1 MRNTLIKVDDIDESI
16 EYIDTIHGESKG
28 WITKAEINKNKEF
41 SQWHYLVGDLLK
53 QDFDKEN
60 IYISMSTFYKPMRR
74 IETIKEIGSLFI
86 DLDTYNTQF
95 TKTQILMNLEENYFN
110 RSIPIPNLI
119 IDSGRGLTLVWSIE
133 KVPYKALPLW
143 KAVQEYLYS
152 QLKEFGADRKALDVT
167 RILRVPGSI
176 NSKSGT
182 RVTILEKYE
191 YKYTLREI
199 QSEFL
204 PDLDENRPK
213 KKGRPKKVVYIH
225 RERSLYQGRILD
237 LVKLCELR
245 NYDVKGRREI
255 ILFLYRYY
263 LCYFYEDE
271 QKALEDV
278 LELNKEFIQPLSE
291 KELIRATNSAEKVFK
306 SKDKQYKYKNET
318 LIELLEISEYEQT
331 HMKIIIGKEEYKR
344 RDREYQKRNYDSE
357 KAKKN
362 YQEKLK
368 SQGKL
373 SEKEKISQR
382 RMMIKDLLAEGL
394 LQKDI
399 CDRLNI
405 SKRNCIRDINFLKE
419 QGLI

>member
-1 MRNTLIKVDDIDESI
+1 MKVDDIEESI
-16 EYIDTIHGESKG
+16 EYIDTLHGESKG
-28 WITKAEINKNKEF
+28 WITKAEISKSREF
-41 SQWHYLVGDLLK
+41 NQWHYYIDDLLK
-53 QDFDKEN
+53 QDFNREDV
-60 IYISMSTFYKPMRR
+60 YISMSTFYKPMRR
-74 IETIKEIGSLFI
+74 IETIKELTCNFI
-86 DLDTYNTQF
+86 DLDTYKTGF

-110 RSIPIPNLI
+110 KTIPRPNLI
-119 IDSGRGLTLVWSIE
+119 LDSGRGLALIWSIE
-133 KVPYKALPLW
+133 KVPHMALPLW

-152 QLKEFGADRKALDVT
+152 QLKEFGADRKALDAT
-167 RILRVPGSI
+167 RILRVAGSI

-182 RVTILEKYE
+182 RVTILEKYD

-199 QSEFL
+199 QGEFL
-204 PDLDENRPK
+204 PDLDENRQK

-245 NYDVKGRREI
+245 NYDVKGQREI

-318 LIELLEISEYEQT
+318 LIDLLEISAYEQT
-331 HMKIIIGKEEYKR
+331 HMKIIISKEEYKR
-344 RDREYQKRNYDSE
+344 RNNEYN
-357 KAKKN
+357 KKK
-362 YQEKLK
+362 YKQRLIEEGRLTE
-368 SQGKL
+368 Q
-373 SEKEKISQR
+373 EKISKR
-382 RMMIKDLLAEGL
+382 RQIIKDLLGKGL
-394 LQKDI
+394 KQKEI
-399 CDRLNI
+399 YVSLKI
-405 SKRNCIRDINFLKE
+405 SKRTCINDIKFLKE
-419 QGLI
+419 QGEI

>member
-1 MRNTLIKVDDIDESI
+1 MRSTVEVVDNIDESI
-16 EYIDTIHGESKG
+16 EYIDTVHGDSKG
-28 WITKAEINKNKEF
+28 WITKAEINKFKDF
-41 SQWHYLVGDLLK
+41 SQWHYRVEDLLN
-53 QDFDKEN
+53 QDFDKEDV
-60 IYISMSTFYKPMRR
+60 YISMSTFYKPMRR
-74 IETIKEIGSLFI
+74 IETIKELTNNFI
-86 DLDTYNTQF
+86 DLDTYKTGF

-110 RSIPIPNLI
+110 KLIPRPSLI
-119 IDSGRGLTLVWSIE
+119 IDSGRGLALIWNIE
-133 KVPYKALPLW
+133 KVPHMALPLW

-152 QLKEFGADRKALDVT
+152 QLKEFGADRKALDAT
-167 RILRVPGSI
+167 RILRVAGSI

-182 RVTILEKYE
+182 RVTILEKYD

-204 PDLDENRPK
+204 PDLDENRQK

-245 NYDVKGRREI
+245 NYDVKGQREI

-318 LIELLEISEYEQT
+318 LIELLEVSEYEQT

-344 RDREYQKRNYDSE
+344 RDNERN
-357 KAKKN
+357 KKN

-368 SQGKL
+368 KLGKIT
-373 SEKEKISQR
+373 EKEKISQR
-382 RMMIKDLLAEGL
+382 RAIIKDLLDKGL
-394 LQKDI
+394 TQKQI
-399 CDRLNI
+399 YNTLKI
-405 SKRNCIRDINFLKE
+405 SKRTCINDIKYLKE
-419 QGLI
+419 QG

>member
-16 EYIDTIHGESKG
+16 EYIDTIHRESKG

-133 KVPYKALPLW
+133 KVPHKALPLW

-245 NYDVKGRREI
+245 NYDVKGHRET

-278 LELNKEFIQPLSE
+278 LELNKEFIQPLNE
-291 KELIRATNSAEKVFK
+291 KELIMATNSAEKVFK
-306 SKDKQYKYKNET
+306 AKDKQYKYKNET

-331 HMKIIIGKEEYKR
+331 HMKIIIGNEEYKR
-344 RDREYQKRNYDSE
+344 RNNEYNKNKY
-357 KAKKN
+357 KK
-362 YQEKLK
+362 KLK
-368 SQGKL
+368 ELGKMTKQEEL
-373 SEKEKISQR
+373 DVLRKKIKALREKGLKN
-382 RMMIKDLLAEGL
+382 KDIAESLNIPLKTLKRHITYMKQNGL
-394 LQKDI
+394 LT
-399 CDRLNI
+399 
-405 SKRNCIRDINFLKE
+405 
-419 QGLI
+419 

>member
-1 MRNTLIKVDDIDESI
+1 MRNTLMNVDNIDESI

-28 WITKAEINKNKEF
+28 WITKAEINKQREF
-41 SQWHYLVGDLLK
+41 SQWHYHVEDLIK
-53 QDFDKEN
+53 QDFDKEDV
-60 IYISMSTFYKPMRR
+60 YISMSTFYKPMRR
-74 IETIKEIGSLFI
+74 IETIKEIGNLFI
-86 DLDTYNTQF
+86 DLDTYNTKF

-110 RSIPIPNLI
+110 RVIPIPNLI
-119 IDSGRGLTLVWSIE
+119 IDSARGLTLVWSIE
-133 KVPYKALPLW
+133 KVPYMALPLW
-143 KAVQEYLYS
+143 KAIQEYLYS
-152 QLKEFGADRKALDVT
+152 QLKEFGADRKALDAT
-167 RILRVPGSI
+167 RVLRVAGSI

-199 QSEFL
+199 QREFL
-204 PDLDENRPK
+204 PDLDENKSK
-213 KKGRPKKVVYIH
+213 KKGRPKKVVYVH

-245 NYDVKGRREI
+245 NYDVKGQREI

-291 KELIRATNSAEKVFK
+291 KEVIRATGSAEKVFK
-306 SKDKQYKYKNET
+306 AKDKQYKYKNET
-318 LIELLEISEYEQT
+318 LIEILEISEYEQT

-344 RDREYQKRNYDSE
+344 RDREYQKNKYL
-357 KAKKN
+357 
-362 YQEKLK
+362 EKLK
-368 SQGKL
+368 SEGKI
-373 SEKEKISQR
+373 SEKEKISR
-382 RMMIKDLLAEGL
+382 RRQKIKALLAEGL

-399 CDRLNI
+399 CNKLKI
-405 SKRNCIRDINFLKE
+405 SKDTYIRDRKYLKE

>member
-1 MRNTLIKVDDIDESI
+1 MRNTLMNVDNIDESI
-16 EYIDTIHGESKG
+16 DYIDTIHGESKG
-28 WITKAEINKNKEF
+28 WITKAEISKQREF
-41 SQWHYLVGDLLK
+41 SQWHYHVEDLLK
-53 QDFDKEN
+53 QDFDKEDV
-60 IYISMSTFYKPMRR
+60 YISMSTFYKPMRR
-74 IETIKEIGSLFI
+74 IETIKEIGNLFL
-86 DLDTYNTQF
+86 DLDTYNTKF

-110 RSIPIPNLI
+110 RLIPIPNLI

-133 KVPYKALPLW
+133 KVPYMALPLW
-143 KAVQEYLYS
+143 KSIQEYLYS
-152 QLKEFGADRKALDVT
+152 QLKEFGADRKALDAT
-167 RILRVPGSI
+167 RVLRVAGSI

-199 QSEFL
+199 QREFL
-204 PDLDENRPK
+204 PDLDENKSK
-213 KKGRPKKVVYIH
+213 KKGRPKKVVYVH

-245 NYDVKGRREI
+245 NYDVKGQREI

-278 LELNKEFIQPLSE
+278 LELNKDFIQPLSE
-291 KELIRATNSAEKVFK
+291 KEVIRATGSAEKVFK

-318 LIELLEISEYEQT
+318 LIEILEISEYEQT

-344 RDREYQKRNYDSE
+344 RHRVRE
-357 KAKKN
+357 KN
-362 YQEKLK
+362 RYLEKLK

-373 SEKEKISQR
+373 TENEKIEQR
-382 RMMIKDLLAEGL
+382 RQKIKDLLGKGL
-394 LQKDI
+394 SQKEI
-399 CDRLNI
+399 YTSLKL
-405 SKRNCIRDINFLKE
+405 SKRTCIYDIKYLKE
-419 QGLI
+419 QGEI

>member
-1 MRNTLIKVDDIDESI
+1 MRNTLMNVDNIDESI

-28 WITKAEINKNKEF
+28 WITKAEINKQREF
-41 SQWHYLVGDLLK
+41 SQWHYHVEDLIK
-53 QDFDKEN
+53 QDFDKEDV
-60 IYISMSTFYKPMRR
+60 YISMSTFYKPMRR
-74 IETIKEIGSLFI
+74 IETIKEIGNLFI
-86 DLDTYNTQF
+86 DLDTYNTKF

-110 RSIPIPNLI
+110 RVIPIPNLI

-133 KVPYKALPLW
+133 KVPYMALPLW
-143 KAVQEYLYS
+143 KAIQDYLYS
-152 QLKEFGADRKALDVT
+152 QLKEFGADRKALDAT
-167 RILRVPGSI
+167 RVLRVAGSI

-199 QSEFL
+199 QREFL
-204 PDLDENRPK
+204 PDLDENKSK
-213 KKGRPKKVVYIH
+213 KKGRPKKVVYVH

-245 NYDVKGRREI
+245 NYDVKGQREI

-278 LELNKEFIQPLSE
+278 LELNKDFIQPLSE
-291 KELIRATNSAEKVFK
+291 KEVIRATGSAEKVFK

-318 LIELLEISEYEQT
+318 LIEILEISEYEQT

-344 RDREYQKRNYDSE
+344 RDREYQKNKYL
-357 KAKKN
+357 
-362 YQEKLK
+362 EKLK
-368 SQGKL
+368 SEGKI

-382 RMMIKDLLAEGL
+382 RQKIKALLDEGL
-394 LQKDI
+394 KQKDI
-399 CDRLNI
+399 CHRLNI
-405 SKRNCIRDINFLKE
+405 SKRNCIRDIKFLKE

>member
-1 MRNTLIKVDDIDESI
+1 MRNTLVKVDNIDESI

-28 WITKAEINKNKEF
+28 WITKAEISKQREF
-41 SQWHYLVGDLLK
+41 SQWHYHVEDLLK
-53 QDFDKEN
+53 QDFDKEDV
-60 IYISMSTFYKPMRR
+60 YISMSTFYKPMRR
-74 IETIKEIGSLFI
+74 IETIKEIGNLFL
-86 DLDTYNTQF
+86 DLDTYNTKF

-110 RSIPIPNLI
+110 RVIPIPNLI

-133 KVPYKALPLW
+133 KVPYMALPLW
-143 KAVQEYLYS
+143 KSIQEYLYS
-152 QLKEFGADRKALDVT
+152 QLKEFGADRKALDAT
-167 RILRVPGSI
+167 RVLRVAGSI

-199 QSEFL
+199 QREFL
-204 PDLDENRPK
+204 PDLDENKSK
-213 KKGRPKKVVYIH
+213 KKGRPKKVVYVH

-245 NYDVKGRREI
+245 NYDVKGQREI

-291 KELIRATNSAEKVFK
+291 KEVIRATGSAEKVFK
-306 SKDKQYKYKNET
+306 AKDKQYKYKNET

-344 RDREYQKRNYDSE
+344 RDNERN
-357 KAKKN
+357 KKN
-362 YQEKLK
+362 YREKLVTN
-368 SQGKL
+368 GKL
-373 SEKEKISQR
+373 TEKEKISQR
-382 RMMIKDLLAEGL
+382 RNKIKDLLAEGL
-394 LQKDI
+394 RRKDI
-399 CDRLNI
+399 CSILKI
-405 SKRNCIRDINFLKE
+405 SIKTYKRDIQFIKRQE
-419 QGLI
+419 K

>member
-16 EYIDTIHGESKG
+16 EYIDTIHGDSKG

-86 DLDTYNTQF
+86 DLDTYNTKF

-133 KVPYKALPLW
+133 KVPYKALSLW

-204 PDLDENRPK
+204 PDLDENRQK

-245 NYDVKGRREI
+245 NYDIKGQREI

-344 RDREYQKRNYDSE
+344 RDREYQRNKYL
-357 KAKKN
+357 
-362 YQEKLK
+362 EKLK
-368 SQGKL
+368 SSGRI

-382 RMMIKDLLAEGL
+382 RQKIKALLAEGL

-399 CDRLNI
+399 CRVLNI
-405 SKRNCIRDINFLKE
+405 SKRNCIRDIKFLKE

>member
-1 MRNTLIKVDDIDESI
+1 M
-16 EYIDTIHGESKG
+16 
-28 WITKAEINKNKEF
+28 
-41 SQWHYLVGDLLK
+41 YLHK
-53 QDFDKEN
+53 
-60 IYISMSTFYKPMRR
+60 T
-74 IETIKEIGSLFI
+74 
-86 DLDTYNTQF
+86 TY
-95 TKTQILMNLEENYFN
+95 
-110 RSIPIPNLI
+110 SP
-119 IDSGRGLTLVWSIE
+119 E
-133 KVPYKALPLW
+133 K
-143 KAVQEYLYS
+143 
-152 QLKEFGADRKALDVT
+152 
-167 RILRVPGSI
+167 
-176 NSKSGT
+176 
-182 RVTILEKYE
+182 E

-204 PDLDENRPK
+204 PDLDENRQK

-245 NYDVKGRREI
+245 NYDIKGQREI

-306 SKDKQYKYKNET
+306 LKDKQYKYKNET

-344 RDREYQKRNYDSE
+344 RDREYQRNKYL
-357 KAKKN
+357 
-362 YQEKLK
+362 EKLK
-368 SQGKL
+368 SSGRI

-382 RMMIKDLLAEGL
+382 RQKIKALLAEGL

-399 CDRLNI
+399 CRVLNI
-405 SKRNCIRDINFLKE
+405 SKRNCIRDIKFLKE

>member
-1 MRNTLIKVDDIDESI
+1 MRNTLMKVDNIDESI

-41 SQWHYLVGDLLK
+41 SQWHYLVGDLMK

-245 NYDVKGRREI
+245 NYDVKGQREI

-318 LIELLEISEYEQT
+318 LIELLEISEYEQIY
-331 HMKIIIGKEEYKR
+331 MKIIIGKEEYKR
-344 RDREYQKRNYDSE
+344 RHRVRE
-357 KAKKN
+357 KN
-362 YQEKLK
+362 RYLEKLK
-368 SQGKL
+368 LDGKMTKKEEL
-373 SEKEKISQR
+373 NVLREKIKALREEGLKNKEISSKLNIPLKTLKR
-382 RMMIKDLLAEGL
+382 HITYMKKNDLLA
-394 LQKDI
+394 
-399 CDRLNI
+399 
-405 SKRNCIRDINFLKE
+405 
-419 QGLI
+419 

>member
-1 MRNTLIKVDDIDESI
+1 MRNTLMKVDNIDESI

-41 SQWHYLVGDLLK
+41 SQWHYLVGDLMK

-245 NYDVKGRREI
+245 NYDVKGQREI

-318 LIELLEISEYEQT
+318 LIELLEISEYEQIY
-331 HMKIIIGKEEYKR
+331 MKIIIGKEEYKR
-344 RDREYQKRNYDSE
+344 RHRVRE
-357 KAKKN
+357 KN
-362 YQEKLK
+362 RYLEKLK
-368 SQGKL
+368 LDGKMTKKEEL
-373 SEKEKISQR
+373 NVLREKIKALR
-382 RMMIKDLLAEGL
+382 EEGL
-394 LQKDI
+394 KNKEI
-399 CDRLNI
+399 SSKLN
-405 SKRNCIRDINFLKE
+405 NPLKT
-419 QGLI
+419 L

>member
-16 EYIDTIHGESKG
+16 EYIDTIHGDSKG

-41 SQWHYLVGDLLK
+41 SQWHYLVGDLMK
-53 QDFDKEN
+53 QDFNKEN

-110 RSIPIPNLI
+110 RLIPIPNLI

-213 KKGRPKKVVYIH
+213 KKGRPKRVVYIH

-245 NYDVKGRREI
+245 NYDVKGQREI

-278 LELNKEFIQPLSE
+278 LELNKEFIHPLSD

-318 LIELLEISEYEQT
+318 LIELLEISEYEQI

-344 RDREYQKRNYDSE
+344 PFGVRS
-357 KAKKN
+357 
-362 YQEKLK
+362 
-368 SQGKL
+368 
-373 SEKEKISQR
+373 
-382 RMMIKDLLAEGL
+382 
-394 LQKDI
+394 
-399 CDRLNI
+399 
-405 SKRNCIRDINFLKE
+405 
-419 QGLI
+419 

>member
-1 MRNTLIKVDDIDESI
+1 MRNALIKVDDIDESI

-133 KVPYKALPLW
+133 KVPHKALPLW

-245 NYDVKGRREI
+245 NYDVKGHRET

-278 LELNKEFIQPLSE
+278 LELNKEFIQPLNE
-291 KELIRATNSAEKVFK
+291 KELIMATNSAEKVFK
-306 SKDKQYKYKNET
+306 AKDKQYKYKNET

-331 HMKIIIGKEEYKR
+331 HMKIIIGNEEYKR
-344 RDREYQKRNYDSE
+344 RNNEYNKNKYKKKLKELGKMTKQEELDVLRKKIKALREKGLKNKDIAESLNIPLKTLKRHITYM
-357 KAKKN
+357 KKN
-362 YQEKLK
+362 
-368 SQGKL
+368 
-373 SEKEKISQR
+373 
-382 RMMIKDLLAEGL
+382 GL
-394 LQKDI
+394 LT
-399 CDRLNI
+399 
-405 SKRNCIRDINFLKE
+405 
-419 QGLI
+419 

>member
-1 MRNTLIKVDDIDESI
+1 MKALNLVDNTDESI
-16 EYIDTIHGESKG
+16 DYINTIHGDSKG

-60 IYISMSTFYKPMRR
+60 IYISMSTFYKPIRR

-95 TKTQILMNLEENYFN
+95 TKTQILMNLEYNYYN
-110 RSIPIPNLI
+110 KSIPTPNLI

-133 KVPYKALPLW
+133 KVPYIALPLW
-143 KAVQEYLYS
+143 KAIQEYLYS

-182 RVTILEKYE
+182 RVSILEKHE

-199 QSEFL
+199 QNEFL
-204 PDLDENRPK
+204 PYLDENRNK

-225 RERSLYQGRILD
+225 RERSLYQNRILD
-237 LVKLCELR
+237 IVKLCELR
-245 NYDVKGRREI
+245 NYDVKGHREI

-278 LELNKEFIQPLSE
+278 LELNKEFIQPLGE
-291 KELIRATNSAEKVFK
+291 RELIRATSSAEKVFK
-306 SKDKQYKYKNET
+306 NKDKQYKYKNET

-344 RDREYQKRNYDSE
+344 RENIRV
-357 KAKKN
+357 KKV
-362 YQEKLK
+362 YQEQLK

-373 SEKEKISQR
+373 TEKEKISQR
-382 RMMIKDLLAEGL
+382 RQKIKALLEEGL

-399 CDRLNI
+399 CTILNI
-405 SKRNCIRDINFLKE
+405 SKRNCIRDIKFLKE
-419 QGLI
+419 QGKI

>member
-1 MRNTLIKVDDIDESI
+1 MRNTLVKVDNIDESI

-28 WITKAEINKNKEF
+28 WITKAEINKQREF
-41 SQWHYLVGDLLK
+41 SQWHYHVEDLLK
-53 QDFDKEN
+53 QDFDKEDV
-60 IYISMSTFYKPMRR
+60 YISMSTFYKPMRR
-74 IETIKEIGSLFI
+74 IETIKEIGNLFL
-86 DLDTYNTQF
+86 DLDTYNTKF
-95 TKTQILMNLEENYFN
+95 TKIQILMNLEENYFN
-110 RSIPIPNLI
+110 RVIPIPNLI

-133 KVPYKALPLW
+133 KVPYMALPLW
-143 KAVQEYLYS
+143 KAIQEYLYS
-152 QLKEFGADRKALDVT
+152 QLKEFGADRKALDAT
-167 RILRVPGSI
+167 RVLRVAGSI

-199 QSEFL
+199 QREFL
-204 PDLDENRPK
+204 PDLDENKSK
-213 KKGRPKKVVYIH
+213 KKGRPKKVVYVH

-245 NYDVKGRREI
+245 NYDVKGQREI

-278 LELNKEFIQPLSE
+278 LELNKDFIQPLSE
-291 KELIRATNSAEKVFK
+291 KEVIRATGSAEKVFK

-344 RDREYQKRNYDSE
+344 RHRVRE
-357 KAKKN
+357 KN
-362 YQEKLK
+362 RYLEKLK

-373 SEKEKISQR
+373 TENEKIEQR
-382 RMMIKDLLAEGL
+382 RQKIKDLLGKGL
-394 LQKDI
+394 SQKEI
-399 CDRLNI
+399 YTSLKL
-405 SKRNCIRDINFLKE
+405 SKRTCIYDIKYLKE
-419 QGLI
+419 QGEI

>member
-1 MRNTLIKVDDIDESI
+1 MRNAVKKVDNIDESI
-16 EYIDTIHGESKG
+16 EYIDTLHGDSKG
-28 WITKAEINKNKEF
+28 WITKAEINKTKEF
-41 SQWHYLVGDLLK
+41 SQWHYYVEDLLK
-53 QDFDKEN
+53 QDFDKEDV
-60 IYISMSTFYKPMRR
+60 YISMSTFYKPMRR
-74 IETIKEIGSLFI
+74 IENIKELTCNFI
-86 DLDTYNTQF
+86 DLDTYNTKF
-95 TKTQILMNLEENYFN
+95 TNTQILMNLESNYFN
-110 RSIPIPNLI
+110 KVIPTPNLI
-119 IDSGRGLTLVWSIE
+119 IGSGRGLTLIWLIE
-133 KVPYKALPLW
+133 RVPYMALPLW

-152 QLKEFGADRKALDVT
+152 QLKEFGADRKALDAT
-167 RILRVPGSI
+167 RILRVAGSI

-182 RVTILEKYE
+182 RVTILEKYD

-204 PDLDENRPK
+204 PDLDENRQK

-245 NYDVKGRREI
+245 NYDVKGQREI

-318 LIELLEISEYEQT
+318 LIELLEVSEYEQT

-344 RDREYQKRNYDSE
+344 RDNERN
-357 KAKKN
+357 KKN

-368 SQGKL
+368 KLGKIT
-373 SEKEKISQR
+373 EKEKISQR
-382 RMMIKDLLAEGL
+382 RAIIKDLLDKGL
-394 LQKDI
+394 TQKQI
-399 CDRLNI
+399 YNTLKI
-405 SKRNCIRDINFLKE
+405 SKRTCINDIKYLKE
-419 QGLI
+419 QG

>member
-1 MRNTLIKVDDIDESI
+1 MRNTLVKVDNIDESI
-16 EYIDTIHGESKG
+16 EYIDTIHGESEG
-28 WITKAEINKNKEF
+28 WITKAEISKQREF
-41 SQWHYLVGDLLK
+41 SQWHYHVEDLLK
-53 QDFDKEN
+53 QDFDKEDV
-60 IYISMSTFYKPMRR
+60 YISMSTFYKPMRR
-74 IETIKEIGSLFI
+74 IETIKEIGNLFL
-86 DLDTYNTQF
+86 DLDTYNTKF

-110 RSIPIPNLI
+110 RLIPIPNLI

-133 KVPYKALPLW
+133 KVPYMALPLW
-143 KAVQEYLYS
+143 KSIQEYLYS
-152 QLKEFGADRKALDVT
+152 QLKEFGADRKALDAT
-167 RILRVPGSI
+167 RVLRVAGSI

-199 QSEFL
+199 QREFL
-204 PDLDENRPK
+204 PDLDENKSK
-213 KKGRPKKVVYIH
+213 KKGRPKKVVYVH

-245 NYDVKGRREI
+245 NYDVKGQREI

-291 KELIRATNSAEKVFK
+291 KEVIRATGSAEKVFK
-306 SKDKQYKYKNET
+306 AKDKQYKYKNET
-318 LIELLEISEYEQT
+318 LIEILEISEYEQT

-344 RDREYQKRNYDSE
+344 RDNERN
-357 KAKKN
+357 KKN
-362 YQEKLK
+362 YQEQLK
-368 SQGKL
+368 AQGKI

-382 RMMIKDLLAEGL
+382 RNKIKDLLGKGL
-394 LQKDI
+394 SQKEI
-399 CDRLNI
+399 YTSLKL
-405 SKRNCIRDINFLKE
+405 SKRTCIYDIKYLKE
-419 QGLI
+419 QGEI

>member
-28 WITKAEINKNKEF
+28 WITKAEINKQREF
-41 SQWHYLVGDLLK
+41 SQWHYHVEDLLK
-53 QDFDKEN
+53 QDFDKEDV
-60 IYISMSTFYKPMRR
+60 YISMSTFYKPMRR
-74 IETIKEIGSLFI
+74 IETIKEIGNLFL
-86 DLDTYNTQF
+86 DLDTYNTKF
-95 TKTQILMNLEENYFN
+95 TKIQILMNLEENYFN
-110 RSIPIPNLI
+110 RVIPIPNLI

-133 KVPYKALPLW
+133 KVPYMALPLW
-143 KAVQEYLYS
+143 KAIQEYLYS
-152 QLKEFGADRKALDVT
+152 QLKEFGADRKALDAT
-167 RILRVPGSI
+167 RVLRVAGSI

-199 QSEFL
+199 QREFL
-204 PDLDENRPK
+204 PDLDENKSK
-213 KKGRPKKVVYIH
+213 KKGRPKKVVYVH

-245 NYDVKGRREI
+245 NYDVKGQREI

-278 LELNKEFIQPLSE
+278 LELNKDFIQPLSE
-291 KELIRATNSAEKVFK
+291 KEVIRATGSAEKVFK

-344 RDREYQKRNYDSE
+344 RHRVRE
-357 KAKKN
+357 KN
-362 YQEKLK
+362 RYLEKLK

-373 SEKEKISQR
+373 TENEKIEQR
-382 RMMIKDLLAEGL
+382 RQKIKDLLGKGL
-394 LQKDI
+394 SQKEI
-399 CDRLNI
+399 YTSLKL
-405 SKRNCIRDINFLKE
+405 SKRTCIYDIKYLKE
-419 QGLI
+419 QGEI

>member
-1 MRNTLIKVDDIDESI
+1 MRNTLMNVDNIDESI

-28 WITKAEINKNKEF
+28 WITKAEINKQREF
-41 SQWHYLVGDLLK
+41 SQWHYHVEDLLK
-53 QDFDKEN
+53 QDFDKEDV
-60 IYISMSTFYKPMRR
+60 YISMSTFYKPMRR
-74 IETIKEIGSLFI
+74 IETIKEIGNLFL
-86 DLDTYNTQF
+86 DLDTYNTKF

-133 KVPYKALPLW
+133 KVPYMALPLW
-143 KAVQEYLYS
+143 KSIQEYLYS
-152 QLKEFGADRKALDVT
+152 QLKEFGADRKALDAT
-167 RILRVPGSI
+167 RVLRVAGSI

-199 QSEFL
+199 QREFL
-204 PDLDENRPK
+204 PDLDENKSK
-213 KKGRPKKVVYIH
+213 KKGRPKKVVYVH

-245 NYDVKGRREI
+245 NYDVKGQREI

-291 KELIRATNSAEKVFK
+291 KEVIRATGSAEKVFK

-318 LIELLEISEYEQT
+318 LIELLEISDYEQT

-344 RDREYQKRNYDSE
+344 RDNERN
-357 KAKKN
+357 KKN
-362 YQEKLK
+362 YREKLVTN
-368 SQGKL
+368 GKL
-373 SEKEKISQR
+373 TEKEKISQR
-382 RMMIKDLLAEGL
+382 RNKIKDLLAEGL
-394 LQKDI
+394 RRKDI
-399 CDRLNI
+399 CSILKI
-405 SKRNCIRDINFLKE
+405 SIKTYKRDIQFIKRQE
-419 QGLI
+419 K

>member
-1 MRNTLIKVDDIDESI
+1 MRNTLVKVDNIDESI

-28 WITKAEINKNKEF
+28 WITKAEISKQREF
-41 SQWHYLVGDLLK
+41 SQWHYHVEDLLK
-53 QDFDKEN
+53 QDFDKEDV
-60 IYISMSTFYKPMRR
+60 YISMSTFYKPMRR
-74 IETIKEIGSLFI
+74 IETIKEIGNLFI
-86 DLDTYNTQF
+86 DLDTYNTKF

-110 RSIPIPNLI
+110 RLIPIPNLI

-133 KVPYKALPLW
+133 KVPYMALPLW
-143 KAVQEYLYS
+143 KSIQEYLYS
-152 QLKEFGADRKALDVT
+152 QLKEFGADRKALDAT
-167 RILRVPGSI
+167 RVLRVAGSI

-199 QSEFL
+199 QREFL
-204 PDLDENRPK
+204 PDLDENKSK
-213 KKGRPKKVVYIH
+213 KKGRPKKVVYVH

-245 NYDVKGRREI
+245 NYDVKGQREI

-291 KELIRATNSAEKVFK
+291 KEVIRATGSAEKVFK

-318 LIELLEISEYEQT
+318 LIELLEISDYEQT

-344 RDREYQKRNYDSE
+344 RDREYQKNKYL
-357 KAKKN
+357 
-362 YQEKLK
+362 EKLK
-368 SQGKL
+368 SEGKI
-373 SEKEKISQR
+373 SEKEKISR
-382 RMMIKDLLAEGL
+382 RRQKIKALLAEGL

-399 CDRLNI
+399 CNKLKI
-405 SKRNCIRDINFLKE
+405 SKDTYIRDRKYLKE

>member
-1 MRNTLIKVDDIDESI
+1 MRNTLVKVDNIDESI

-28 WITKAEINKNKEF
+28 WITKAEISKQREF
-41 SQWHYLVGDLLK
+41 SQWHYHVEDLLK
-53 QDFDKEN
+53 QDFDKEDV
-60 IYISMSTFYKPMRR
+60 YISMSTFYKPMRR
-74 IETIKEIGSLFI
+74 IETIKEIGNLFL
-86 DLDTYNTQF
+86 DLDTYNTKF

-110 RSIPIPNLI
+110 RLIPIPNLI

-133 KVPYKALPLW
+133 KVPYMALPLW
-143 KAVQEYLYS
+143 KSIQEYLYS
-152 QLKEFGADRKALDVT
+152 QLKEFGADRKALDAT
-167 RILRVPGSI
+167 RVLRVAGSI

-199 QSEFL
+199 QREFL
-204 PDLDENRPK
+204 PDLDENKSK
-213 KKGRPKKVVYIH
+213 KKGRPKKVVYVH

-245 NYDVKGRREI
+245 NYDVKGQREI

-291 KELIRATNSAEKVFK
+291 KEVIRATGSAEKVFK
-306 SKDKQYKYKNET
+306 AKDKQYKYKNET
-318 LIELLEISEYEQT
+318 LIEILEISEYEQT
-331 HMKIIIGKEEYKR
+331 HMNIIIGKEEYKR
-344 RDREYQKRNYDSE
+344 RENIRV
-357 KAKKN
+357 KKV

-368 SQGKL
+368 SKGKMTKKEEL
-373 SEKEKISQR
+373 KILREKIKVLRDKGLKNKEISNELNVPLKTLKR
-382 RMMIKDLLAEGL
+382 HITDMKKNDLLA
-394 LQKDI
+394 
-399 CDRLNI
+399 
-405 SKRNCIRDINFLKE
+405 
-419 QGLI
+419 

>member
-1 MRNTLIKVDDIDESI
+1 MRNTLVKVDNIDESI

-28 WITKAEINKNKEF
+28 WITKAEISKQREF
-41 SQWHYLVGDLLK
+41 SQWHYHVEDLLK
-53 QDFDKEN
+53 QDFDKEDV
-60 IYISMSTFYKPMRR
+60 YISMSTFYKPMRR
-74 IETIKEIGSLFI
+74 IETIKEIGNLFL
-86 DLDTYNTQF
+86 DLDTYNTKF

-110 RSIPIPNLI
+110 RLIPIPNLI

-133 KVPYKALPLW
+133 KVPYMALPLW
-143 KAVQEYLYS
+143 KSIQEYLYS
-152 QLKEFGADRKALDVT
+152 QLKEFGADRKALDAT
-167 RILRVPGSI
+167 RVLRVAGSI

-199 QSEFL
+199 QREFL
-204 PDLDENRPK
+204 PDLDENKSK
-213 KKGRPKKVVYIH
+213 KKGRPKKVVYVH

-245 NYDVKGRREI
+245 NYDVKGQREI

-291 KELIRATNSAEKVFK
+291 KEVIRATGSAEKVFK
-306 SKDKQYKYKNET
+306 AKDKQYKYKNET
-318 LIELLEISEYEQT
+318 LIEILEISEYEQT

-344 RDREYQKRNYDSE
+344 RHRVRE
-357 KAKKN
+357 KN
-362 YQEKLK
+362 RYLEKLK

-373 SEKEKISQR
+373 TENEKIEQR
-382 RMMIKDLLAEGL
+382 RQKIKDLLGKGL
-394 LQKDI
+394 SQKEI
-399 CDRLNI
+399 YTSLKL
-405 SKRNCIRDINFLKE
+405 SKRTCIYDIKYLKE
-419 QGLI
+419 QGEI